1 MNGLFAIRNAE
12 KQEEKQPHR
21 VDLERFRKKSF
32 TIQTAMVKEW
42 LKRCWRTRFD

>member
-21 VDLERFRKKSF
+21 VDLERFRKKKFYNSNGHG
-32 TIQTAMVKEW
+32 
-42 LKRCWRTRFD
+42 KRMAKKMLED